1 MNKKHVR
8 EKGKIKFSRYF
19 QEFKEGDRVSVVRE
33 VSIPSNFPERFQ
45 GRTGVVDSKR
55 GRAYS
60 IRIMDQ
66 NKEKTFL
73 IEPIHLR
80 KLKQ

>member
-45 GRTGVVDSKR
+45 GRTGVVDKKR
-55 GRAYS
+55 GRAYKKKK
-60 IRIMDQ
+60 RD
-66 NKEKTFL
+66 KKKKKTFL
-73 IEPIHLR
+73 MEPIH
-80 KLKQ
+80 